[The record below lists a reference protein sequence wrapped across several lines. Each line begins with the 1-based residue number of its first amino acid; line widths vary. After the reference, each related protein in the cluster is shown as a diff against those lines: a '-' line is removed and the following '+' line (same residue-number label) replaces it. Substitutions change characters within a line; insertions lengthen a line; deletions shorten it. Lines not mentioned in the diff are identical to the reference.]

1 VLIAECFITSV
12 IWSLGPEADMVSVE
26 PFPSLNKPSV
36 LEEGILMGQKAGGW
50 LIFLGCLL
58 ILIGLCLLPAAL
70 GAHQDQAILGAGM
83 CAFAMGALV
92 AAGGIYLKASALQAT
107 AAAGPAKVQSK
118 RVRGGCDLC
127 GTDSPV
133 VNCRVHQLHLCGNC
147 LGEHYDFRS
156 CVYVPST
163 RRTAPAK
170 GLARAAKG

>member
-1 VLIAECFITSV
+1 
-12 IWSLGPEADMVSVE
+12 MVSVK
-26 PFPSLNKPSV
+26 PFSALKKKSLQ
-36 LEEGILMGQKAGGW
+36 EEGILMGQKASSSA
-50 LIFLGCLL
+50 IILGCLL
-58 ILIGLCLLPAAL
+58 MLTGVWFWPAAF
-70 GAHQDQAILGAGM
+70 GSHPDTDIMGAGV
-83 CAFAMGALV
+83 CLFALGALV
-92 AAGGIYLKASALQAT
+92 AAGGLYLKARVLRADPAST
-107 AAAGPAKVQSK
+107 AAKAQPK

-147 LGEHYDFRS
+147 VSEHYDFPS